1 MIWKIDKDKPVCP
14 QLAEQI
20 AAAIARGEFSPNEK
34 LSSVREIAVEAGVN
48 PNTVQKTFEL
58 LEGEGLVYSV
68 RGTGWFVS
76 DNAEIPANWK
86 KEITMERV
94 RDFFAQMSSI
104 GYTVPEIK
112 KIVEEYEYE

>member
-1 MIWKIDKDKPVCP
+1 MIWKINKSKPICP

-20 AAAIARGEFSPNEK
+20 SAAIACGAFKPNEK

-76 DNAEIPANWK
+76 DNAEVSEKWK
-86 KEITMERV
+86 KEATKDNVER
-94 RDFFAQMSSI
+94 FFAQMRSI
-104 GYTVPEIK
+104 GYTDPEIK
-112 KIVEEYEYE
+112 KIVEEYEHE